1 MAGLAP
7 LRGPLGV
14 VWRRSPAKRRG
25 CGCGG
30 RRLAAAA
37 GANDPTFVGG
47 GGAEGVTD
55 ALRKHLAPENPRG
68 RERKAAV
75 LTTRAEALGLYRTAL
90 RASRLFGWRD
100 EAGAPWAE
108 RLRASCRQEFEQ
120 ARHET
125 DPALISRML
134 IVGRDAVD
142 QTLERYRARAEQ
154 LLAEEQRR
162 GDGGDGG
169 GGPRGK

>member
-1 MAGLAP
+1 MAGLSP
-7 LRGPLGV
+7 VRGPLGV
-14 VWRRSPAKRRG
+14 VWRRHPAKQRG
-25 CGCGG
+25 
-30 RRLAAAA
+30 LAAAA

-55 ALRKHLAPENPRG
+55 GLRKHLAPESPRG
-68 RERKAAV
+68 REQRAAV

-108 RLRASCRQEFEQ
+108 VLRASCRQEFEQ
-120 ARHET
+120 ARSET

-134 IVGRDAVD
+134 IVGRDAID

-154 LLAEEQRR
+154 LLVEEQGR

-169 GGPRGK
+169 GPRGK

>member
-1 MAGLAP
+1 MPARASGLYTHRYAFPRGHQVFIQTGMHFRTAP
-7 LRGPLGV
+7 IQIN
-14 VWRRSPAKRRG
+14 
-25 CGCGG
+25 
-30 RRLAAAA
+30 AA
-37 GANDPTFVGG
+37 GEQLSWA
-47 GGAEGVTD
+47 
-55 ALRKHLAPENPRG
+55 R
-68 RERKAAV
+68 
-75 LTTRAEALGLYRTAL
+75 
-90 RASRLFGWRD
+90 RD

-134 IVGRDAVD
+134 IVGRDAID

-154 LLAEEQRR
+154 LLVEQGR

-169 GGPRGK
+169 GPRGK